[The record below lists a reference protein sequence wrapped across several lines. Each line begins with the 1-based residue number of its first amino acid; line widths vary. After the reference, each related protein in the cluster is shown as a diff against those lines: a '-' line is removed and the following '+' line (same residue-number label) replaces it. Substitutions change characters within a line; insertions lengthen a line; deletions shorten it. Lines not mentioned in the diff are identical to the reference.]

1 MGFSFD
7 LDESYSDFFFF
18 CFLFVFLFLFF
29 FFETV
34 GAAINIADVLEQ
46 FCSAYIAIDKCP
58 GISKSKI
65 PQKELSAP
73 RPPLRP
79 PSCKTIPSFLID
91 ADF

>member
-7 LDESYSDFFFF
+7 LDESYSDFFFLF
-18 CFLFVFLFLFF
+18 FVCFFVFVF

>member
-7 LDESYSDFFFF
+7 LDESYSDFFFCLFF
-18 CFLFVFLFLFF
+18 CFCF

-73 RPPLRP
+73 RSPLRP

>member
-18 CFLFVFLFLFF
+18 VCFFC

-79 PSCKTIPSFLID
+79 PSCKTIPSFLTD